1 MSGITVLSNDRS
13 LEATFVSMYGR
24 NTAVR
29 RVWSSQWKD
38 PAEIAMDACAA
49 NPELLV
55 LGRDVPFDVARL
67 VVSEVDAKFRATTTL
82 VLVDV
87 IDIDQSMELLKRG
100 ARDVLL
106 DDESSDRLRARVD
119 PIVAIARDRHQRAG
133 ETVTAVRRRVITVLS
148 PKGGTG
154 KTTLSTNLAI
164 GLARRMPKQTLLVD
178 LDLQFGDCAPALGI
192 KSEHSLTDVIKSASL
207 ERSALKVFLTNH
219 DSGLLV
225 LPPPDDLV
233 AVDSIDGDD
242 LKRTMGALIEE
253 YPFVIIDTSAGI
265 DSAAL
270 SAMEL
275 STDLLFV
282 TTIDVPSI
290 LAVQRQLAVL
300 DRIGFTSQRRT
311 LVLNRANA
319 KVGLSVDDVETTIG
333 MEVKFQ
339 IPSTRIIPV
348 STNEGSPVIEK
359 DSGGVARRFD
369 EIAEYFAPS
378 QDEGSSRSLLRV
390 LRKDR

>member
-1 MSGITVLSNDRS
+1 MSGITVLSHDRS
-13 LEATFVSMYGR
+13 LEATIVAMYGR

-29 RVWSSQWKD
+29 RVWSNQWKD
-38 PAEIAMDACAA
+38 PAEITMDACAA

-55 LGRDVPFDVARL
+55 IGRDVPFDVARH
-67 VVSEVDAKFRATTTL
+67 VVAEVDRTYRATTSV

-87 IDIDQSMELLKRG
+87 LDIDESMELLRLG

-106 DDESSDRLRARVD
+106 DDENSDRLRAKMD
-119 PIVAIARDRHQRAG
+119 PIVEIARDRHQRAG
-133 ETVTAVRRRVITVLS
+133 TVTSTVRRRVITVLS

-154 KTTLSTNLAI
+154 KTTVSSNLAI
-164 GLARRMPKQTLLVD
+164 GLARRLPKQTLLVD
-178 LDLQFGDCAPALGI
+178 LDLQFGDCAPALGM
-192 KSEHSLTDVIKSASL
+192 KAEHSLTDVIKSASL

-219 DSGLLV
+219 ESGLLV

-233 AVDSIDGDD
+233 AVDHIDGDD

-253 YPFVIIDTSAGI
+253 YPFVVIDTAAGI

-275 STDLLFV
+275 ATDLLFV

-311 LVLNRANA
+311 LVLNRANS

-333 MEVKFQ
+333 LEVKFQ
-339 IPSTRIIPV
+339 IPSNRLIPV
-348 STNEGSPVIEK
+348 STNEGSPIIEK
-359 DSGGVARRFD
+359 DSGGLARRFD

-378 QDEGSSRSLLRV
+378 QDDGSSRSLLRV
-390 LRKDR
+390 LRKN

>member
-1 MSGITVLSNDRS
+1 MSGITVLSHDRS
-13 LEATFVSMYGR
+13 LEATFVSLYGR
-24 NTAVR
+24 TMAVR
-29 RVWSSQWKD
+29 RVWSNQWRD
-38 PAEIAMDACAA
+38 PAEITMDGCAA

-55 LGRDVPFDVARL
+55 IGRDVPFDVARH
-67 VVSEVDAKFRATTTL
+67 VVAEVDRSYRATTSV

-87 IDIDQSMELLKRG
+87 LDIDESMELLRLG

-106 DDESSDRLRARVD
+106 DDENTDRLRSKMD
-119 PIVAIARDRHQRAG
+119 PIVEIARDRHQRAG
-133 ETVTAVRRRVITVLS
+133 TVTSAVRRRVITVLS

-154 KTTLSTNLAI
+154 KTTVSSNLAI
-164 GLARRMPKQTLLVD
+164 GLARRLPKQTLLVD
-178 LDLQFGDCAPALGI
+178 LDLQFGDCAPALGM
-192 KSEHSLTDVIKSASL
+192 KPEHSLTDVIKSASL

-219 DSGLLV
+219 ESGLLV
-225 LPPPDDLV
+225 LPPPEDLV
-233 AVDSIDGDD
+233 AVDHIDGDD

-253 YPFVIIDTSAGI
+253 YPFVVIDTAAGI
-265 DSAAL
+265 DSATL

-333 MEVKFQ
+333 LEVKFQ
-339 IPSTRIIPV
+339 IPSNRLIPV
-348 STNEGSPVIEK
+348 STNEGSPIIEK
-359 DSGGVARRFD
+359 DSGGLARRFD

-378 QDEGSSRSLLRV
+378 QDDGSPRSLLRV
-390 LRKDR
+390 LRKN